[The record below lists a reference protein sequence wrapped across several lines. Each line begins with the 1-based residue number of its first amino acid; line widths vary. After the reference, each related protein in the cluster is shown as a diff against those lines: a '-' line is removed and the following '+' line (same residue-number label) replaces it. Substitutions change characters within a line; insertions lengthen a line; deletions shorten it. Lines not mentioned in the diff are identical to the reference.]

1 MILLSGFLIDSMYMH
16 EFGIRNLFIYL
27 GVVDHS
33 YSIESVVSNINMEYK
48 KQQLGKWRYDFEV
61 GLQELD
67 VSPLYRFL
75 TTQANEIRSST
86 RHDVKVKTPSNRV
99 RRFQVRIP
107 EDQKDGTDSKTVGVD
122 CSQTSLEDVEKA
134 VIFPY
139 DHRLKADVSMPYSP
153 FDCRLFVR
161 TGCYRIIYLALY
173 TLSFNYLELHSCR
186 RYRLQQRRK

>member
-33 YSIESVVSNINMEYK
+33 YSIESVLSNINVEYK

-75 TTQANEIRSST
+75 TTQADEIRSIT

-99 RRFQVRIP
+99 RRLQVRIP
-107 EDQKDGTDSKTVGVD
+107 EDQKFGTDSKTVG
-122 CSQTSLEDVEKA
+122 A

-139 DHRLKADVSMPYSP
+139 DHRLIADVSMPYSP

-161 TGCYRIIYLALY
+161 TGRYRIIYLAL
-173 TLSFNYLELHSCR
+173 
-186 RYRLQQRRK
+186 